1 MLSAGR
7 VRRAIKNGLIWII
20 LALFFLFFA
29 PFPELPSFIYVP
41 NFYNLL
47 EEKGL
52 VAAELQQECDLGKL
66 NESSSTI
73 FRYFIFLNVIQIT

>member
-7 VRRAIKNGLIWII
+7 LRRAIKNRLIWIT
-20 LALFFLFFA
+20 LALFFIFFA
-29 PFPELPSFIYVP
+29 PFPEFPSFIYVP
-41 NFYNLL
+41 NSYNLL

-66 NESSSTI
+66 N
-73 FRYFIFLNVIQIT
+73 